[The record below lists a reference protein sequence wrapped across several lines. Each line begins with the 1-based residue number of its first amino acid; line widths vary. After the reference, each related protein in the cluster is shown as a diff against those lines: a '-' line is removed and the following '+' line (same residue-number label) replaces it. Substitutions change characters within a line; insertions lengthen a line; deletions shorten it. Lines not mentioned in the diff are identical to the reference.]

1 MIIIKFGGTSVQDAA
16 SIRSVIQIVRG
27 KLSYNPVVVV
37 SAVSGATN
45 QLLESAR
52 CAVAGEKE
60 KAITILNNLRNRHL
74 EIAEDLIK
82 DCAELDHV
90 NKLIDDIITRL
101 ANLVEGVSLIGEL
114 TDRSLDTF
122 AAQGELLS
130 STVIAPAMRE
140 AGLPALWFD
149 VRQVMITDRQFG
161 YAAPNIPELT
171 KRCASMIK
179 PLLNGQQFILTQ
191 GFIGITADGI
201 TTTLGRGGSD
211 YSAALLGAA
220 MDAEDIEI
228 WTDVDGVLTTDPRIV
243 KDAKRVKQMS
253 FQEAS
258 ELAYF
263 GAKVLHPATIIPAV
277 EKNIPVHVYNTKN
290 PDFSGTLIA
299 AKLHLS
305 TEAERSSCVIKSIA
319 FKKNITILNITS
331 SRMLLAHGFL
341 YSIFEIFKKNKTAVD
356 VVSTTEVSVSLTIDN
371 TDNLESI
378 VQDLSAFSQVQVEPS
393 RAIVCLVGEQMRRT
407 PGIAARTFG
416 AIRDININMVSQGAS
431 EINLTF
437 VIDQKDVE
445 NVVKRLHEEFFSGSL
460 PADIFES

>member
-1 MIIIKFGGTSVQDAA
+1 MIIIKFGGTSVQDAE
-16 SIRSVIQIVRG
+16 SIRSVINIVKT
-27 KLSYNPVVVV
+27 KLHKHPVVVV
-37 SAVSGATN
+37 SAVAGATN
-45 QLLESAR
+45 QLIESAH
-52 CAVAGEKE
+52 CAVAGKKE
-60 KAITILNNLRNRHL
+60 QAVKILNNLRNRHL
-74 EIAEDLIK
+74 EIAENLIK
-82 DCAELDHV
+82 DCGELDIV
-90 NKLIDDIITRL
+90 NKSIDDIITKL

-114 TDRSLDTF
+114 TNRSLDMF

-130 STVIAPAMRE
+130 SHVIAPAMRE
-140 AGLPALWFD
+140 ANVTAKWFD
-149 VRQVMITDRQFG
+149 VRQVMITDDSFSN
-161 YAAPNIPELT
+161 AVPNIPVLT
-171 KRCASMIK
+171 HNCRTFVT
-179 PLLNGQQFILTQ
+179 PLFNDHDVVLTQ
-191 GFIGITADGI
+191 GFIGSTLDGV

-228 WTDVDGVLTTDPRIV
+228 WTDVDGVLTTDPRIAPN
-243 KDAKRVKQMS
+243 AKRVKQMS

-290 PDFSGTLIA
+290 PNFSGTLIA

-305 TEAERSSCVIKSIA
+305 TEAQSSSCVIKSIA
-319 FKKNITILNITS
+319 FKKNITIFNITS

-371 TDNLESI
+371 LDNLDSI
-378 VQDLSAFSQVQVEPS
+378 VRDLSAFSQVQVES
-393 RAIVCLVGEQMRRT
+393 DRAIVCLVGEQMRKT
-407 PGIAARTFG
+407 AGIAARTFG

-437 VIDQKDVE
+437 VIDQKNVDDV
-445 NVVKRLHEEFFSGSL
+445 VRRLHHEFFSGPL
-460 PADIFES
+460 PLDIFE

>member
-1 MIIIKFGGTSVQDAA
+1 MIVIKFGGTSVQDAA
-16 SIRSVIQIVRG
+16 SIRSVIAIVQS
-27 KLSYNPVVVV
+27 KLAKRPVVVV
-37 SAVSGATN
+37 SAVAGATN
-45 QLLESAR
+45 QLLECAR
-52 CAVAGEKE
+52 FAVSGDKE
-60 KAITILNNLRNRHL
+60 KAINILNALRNRHL
-74 EIAEDLIK
+74 EIAEDLVK
-82 DCAELDHV
+82 DCGELDHI
-90 NKLIDDIITRL
+90 NKTIDDIITRL

-130 STVIAPAMRE
+130 SNILAPAMRE
-140 AGLPALWFD
+140 AGLPAVWFD
-149 VRQVMITDRQFG
+149 IRKVMITDRQFG
-161 YAAPNIPELT
+161 SAAPNIPELT
-171 KRCASMIK
+171 KRCDASMK
-179 PLLNGQQFILTQ
+179 PVLNGEPFMVTQ
-191 GFIGITADGI
+191 GFIGSTSDGI

-211 YSAALLGAA
+211 YTAALLGAA
-220 MDAEDIEI
+220 MNAEDIEI

-243 KDAKRVKQMS
+243 KEARRVKQMS

-277 EKNIPVHVYNTKN
+277 EKNIPVHVYNTRN
-290 PDFSGTLIA
+290 PGFSGTLIA

-305 TEAERSSCVIKSIA
+305 SEAERSSCVIKSIA

-341 YSIFEIFKKNKTAVD
+341 FSIFEIFKKNKTAVD

-371 TDNLESI
+371 TENLESI
-378 VQDLSAFSQVQVEPS
+378 VQELSAFSQVQVESS
-393 RAIVCLVGEQMRRT
+393 RAIVCLVGEQMRKT

-437 VIDQKDVE
+437 VIDQKDVD
-445 NVVKRLHEEFFSGSL
+445 NVVRRLHDEFFSGPL

>member
-1 MIIIKFGGTSVQDAA
+1 MIIIKFGGTSVQDVA
-16 SIRSVIQIVRG
+16 SIRSVINIVKA
-27 KLSYNPVVVV
+27 KLHKQPIVVV
-37 SAVSGATN
+37 SAVAGATN
-45 QLLESAR
+45 QLIESAR
-52 CAVAGEKE
+52 CAVAGKKE
-60 KAITILNNLRNRHL
+60 ESVGILNSLRNRHL

-82 DCAELDHV
+82 DSGELDNV
-90 NKLIDDIITRL
+90 NKSIDDIITKL

-114 TDRSLDTF
+114 TNRSLDMF

-130 STVIAPAMRE
+130 SNVIAPAMKE
-140 AGLPALWFD
+140 AELEVKWFD
-149 VRQVMITDRQFG
+149 ARQVMITDEQ
-161 YAAPNIPELT
+161 YASAIPNIPVLADKCRT
-171 KRCASMIK
+171 LIT
-179 PLLNGQQFILTQ
+179 PLFKEWQVVLTQ
-191 GFIGITADGI
+191 GFIGSTSSGI

-243 KDAKRVKQMS
+243 PHAKRVKQMS
-253 FQEAS
+253 FREAS

-290 PDFSGTLIA
+290 PDFGGTLIA

-305 TEAERSSCVIKSIA
+305 KEAQSSSCVIKSIA
-319 FKKNITILNITS
+319 FKKDITIFNITS

-341 YSIFEIFKKNKTAVD
+341 YSIFEIFKKHKTAVD

-371 TDNLESI
+371 LENLESI
-378 VQDLSAFSQVQVEPS
+378 VRDLSAFSQVQVES
-393 RAIVCLVGEQMRRT
+393 KRAIVCLVGEQMRKT
-407 PGIAARTFG
+407 AGIAARTFG

-437 VIDQKDVE
+437 VIDEKDVDA
-445 NVVKRLHEEFFSGSL
+445 VVKRLHDEFFSGPL
-460 PADIFES
+460 PADIFE

>member
-16 SIRSVIQIVRG
+16 SIRSVIEIVKS
-27 KLSYNPVVVV
+27 KLPKKPLVVV
-37 SAVSGATN
+37 SAVAGATN

-52 CAVAGEKE
+52 CAVCGEKE
-60 KAITILNNLRNRHL
+60 ESVRILNNLRNRHL

-82 DCAELDHV
+82 DCGELDSI
-90 NKLIDDIITRL
+90 NKAIDDIITKL

-114 TDRSLDTF
+114 TNRSLDMF

-130 STVIAPAMRE
+130 SQVIAPAMRE
-140 AGLPALWFD
+140 SKLTAKWFD
-149 VRQVMITDRQFG
+149 VRQVMITDHQFSN
-161 YAAPNIPELT
+161 AVPNISALT
-171 KRCASMIK
+171 HNSNTLIT
-179 PLLNGQQFILTQ
+179 PLFKEYQAVLTQ
-191 GFIGITADGI
+191 GFIGSTIDGI

-243 KDAKRVKQMS
+243 PHAKRVKQMS

-290 PDFSGTLIA
+290 PGFSGTLIA
-299 AKLHLS
+299 AKLNLS
-305 TEAERSSCVIKSIA
+305 REAQSSSCVIKSIA
-319 FKKNITILNITS
+319 FKKNITIFNITS

-371 TDNLESI
+371 LENLESI
-378 VQDLSAFSQVQVEPS
+378 VRDLSLFSQVQVES
-393 RAIVCLVGEQMRRT
+393 DRAIVCLVGEQMRKT
-407 PGIAARTFG
+407 AGIAARTFG
-416 AIRDININMVSQGAS
+416 AIRNININMVSQGAS

-437 VIDQKDVE
+437 VIDQKDVDA
-445 NVVKRLHEEFFSGSL
+445 VVKRLHDEFFSGPL
-460 PADIFES
+460 PEDIFE

>member
-1 MIIIKFGGTSVQDAA
+1 MIVIKFGGTSVQDAA
-16 SIRSVIQIVRG
+16 SIRSVIQIVKT
-27 KLSYNPVVVV
+27 KLQKNPVVVV
-37 SAVSGATN
+37 SAIAGATN
-45 QLLESAR
+45 QLIESAQN
-52 CAVAGEKE
+52 AVAGKKE
-60 KAITILNNLRNRHL
+60 EAITILNNLRNRHL
-74 EIAEDLIK
+74 GIAEDLIK
-82 DCAELDHV
+82 DCGELDHI
-90 NKLIDDIITRL
+90 NKSIDDIVTKL

-114 TDRSLDTF
+114 TNRSLDMFT
-122 AAQGELLS
+122 AQGELLS
-130 STVIAPAMRE
+130 SSVIAPAMRE
-140 AGLPALWFD
+140 AGLSAVWFD
-149 VRQVMITDRQFG
+149 ARQVMITDHQF
-161 YAAPNIPELT
+161 ASAMPNIHELT
-171 KRCASMIK
+171 KRSRSQMV
-179 PLLNGQQFILTQ
+179 PLLNEQKIILTQ
-191 GFIGITADGI
+191 GFIGSTPDGI

-243 KDAKRVKQMS
+243 PHAHRVKQMS

-277 EKNIPVHVYNTKN
+277 EKNIPVQVYNTRN
-290 PDFSGTLIA
+290 PDFGGTLIA

-305 TEAERSSCVIKSIA
+305 KEAQDSSCVIKSIA
-319 FKKNITILNITS
+319 FKKNITVLNITS

-356 VVSTTEVSVSLTIDN
+356 VVSTTEVSVSLTIDDL
-371 TDNLESI
+371 DNLGTI
-378 VQDLSAFSQVQVEPS
+378 VHDLSAFSQVQVES
-393 RAIVCLVGEQMRRT
+393 GRAIVCLVGEQMRKT

-445 NVVKRLHEEFFSGSL
+445 DVVKRLHKEFFSGTL
-460 PADIFES
+460 PPDIFE